1 MATPSIGFHAALE
14 AAADL
19 DAFVD
24 ENVES
29 EYTRGIVEVL
39 IYGLMIPDEDEDMGN
54 DHNRHYVT
62 QLGRELTREY

>member
-39 IYGLMIPDEDEDMGN
+39 INGLMIPDDDEDMGN

-62 QLGRELTREY
+62 QLGRELTRED